1 MTPPN
6 VLPSSKANAGN
17 RSVREEQ
24 ENNKYLCSRY
34 INIYIYY
41 HIDILDGGELSWSFI
56 CLWLHNHLHYQNGAK
71 FRKKN
76 YRDELNVKLY
86 IPVQIR
92 ISGTMSPKV
101 MIIFTGLRFVDPVG
115 LVFVCWLF
123 DTKGFTPQTG

>member
-1 MTPPN
+1 MEFHLL
-6 VLPSSKANAGN
+6 VVAQSFALP
-17 RSVREEQ
+17 E
-24 ENNKYLCSRY
+24 
-34 INIYIYY
+34 
-41 HIDILDGGELSWSFI
+41 WSQI
-56 CLWLHNHLHYQNGAK
+56 SE
-71 FRKKN
+71 KN